1 MTFTNTDC
9 VGKDWTWYKVR
20 GKATWQVNGQVNYQ
34 VNGQVYK
41 QINPIRNKITQE
53 INK

>member
-9 VGKDWTWYKVR
+9 VENDWSWYKVWD
-20 GKATWQVNGQVNYQ
+20 KATWQVNGQVDYQ